1 MVKNISNLEID
12 AKEFQLVAAEISS
25 LKALDSPGII
35 KYFDAEPF
43 IFPSKVKK
51 IKRFGIVT
59 ELMNGSLRD
68 YMKMKS
74 KGEEKEKEE
83 KMKEEESDEEVV
95 VKGLPY
101 EEAI

>member
-1 MVKNISNLEID
+1 
-12 AKEFQLVAAEISS
+12 
-25 LKALDSPGII
+25 
-35 KYFDAEPF
+35 
-43 IFPSKVKK
+43 
-51 IKRFGIVT
+51 
-59 ELMNGSLRD
+59 MNGSLRD